1 MALKHGALVGA
12 LMVAVV
18 RSVWPGDA
26 SATAYDVVIVS
37 VDRLT
42 EQFVPDQNGVL
53 GLQGM
58 IIGSVTTSNLP
69 GPFLNQ
75 TSGSYTQVT
84 DGIGEIG
91 LSPMG
96 CQRYRRQLSTTAD
109 SLLLLSPQSDL
120 GHHHPR
126 CGSGQGDICR
136 SHRRRYVR
144 GLYPVRLR

>member
-58 IIGSVTTSNLP
+58 IIGSVTTSNMP

-96 CQRYRRQLSTTAD
+96 VPTLSAATFNNRRLPSAAQPLIRPGAP
-109 SLLLLSPQSDL
+109 SP
-120 GHHHPR
+120 
-126 CGSGQGDICR
+126 
-136 SHRRRYVR
+136 
-144 GLYPVRLR
+144 